1 MDYKTKSAYIENEIT
16 PILMPQGFRYET
28 WEADGDGNG
37 WQYVRGSQK
46 IEFMINLHTLICVSW
61 LTTQSEE

>member
-1 MDYKTKSAYIENEIT
+1 
-16 PILMPQGFRYET
+16 MPQGFRYET

-46 IEFMINLHTLICVSW
+46 IDILCIRIKAIKHERNPTKIPLHIVKYSNIPSYTVKSDR
-61 LTTQSEE
+61 